1 MDFDLNEEQLMVRTM
16 VKDFAEKEIAPT
28 AREDDVNEAFPRE
41 IINKMAP
48 LGLMG
53 APIPEEYGGMG
64 LDWIAYGVMIEELGY
79 QSQAVCSTVRA
90 HISLGAQ
97 SILQWGSDEMKQ
109 KYVPDM
115 AAGKILSGFVTTE
128 PNVGSDIASIE
139 CMAVEDGDSYVL
151 NGTKTWCTNGSQADL
166 VIVIAQTDKEKK
178 GRGLGA
184 FLIPTDAAGYSAHAM
199 HGKLGLRSSDSS
211 EIALED
217 CRIPKE
223 NLIGKVGDGFKV
235 AMSAFDRTRYCVA
248 AGAVGALQMCVDA
261 SAKYVNDRAQ
271 FGRQLGTFQLVQ
283 EMISE
288 MRVECE
294 AARLLV
300 YRAGYLKDQKKP
312 DTIATSMAKWYATE
326 AAFKGA
332 NNAIQVHGSYGYTNE
347 YPLERILRDVK
358 ACTIL
363 EGTSQM
369 HKLIIGRDTT
379 GLAAFG

>member
-1 MDFDLNEEQLMVRTM
+1 MDFELNEEQLMVRTM

-28 AREDDVNEAFPRE
+28 AREDDVNEKFPRE

-97 SILQWGSDEMKQ
+97 SILQWGSDEMKK
-109 KYVPDM
+109 KYVADM

-128 PNVGSDIASIE
+128 PNVGSDIASVE
-139 CMAVEDGDSYVL
+139 CMAADDGDSWVL
-151 NGTKTWCTNGSQADL
+151 NGTKTWCTNGSQADY
-166 VIVIAQTDKEKK
+166 VIVVAQTDKSLK

-184 FLIPTDAAGYSAHAM
+184 FLIPTDAKGYSAHAM
-199 HGKLGLRSSDSS
+199 HGKMGLRSSDSA

-223 NLIGKVGDGFKV
+223 NLLGKIGDGFKV

-248 AGAVGALQMCVDA
+248 AGAVGALQMCIDA
-261 SAKYVNDRAQ
+261 SAKYVNDRVQ
-271 FGRQLGTFQLVQ
+271 FGKQLGTFQLVQ
-283 EMISE
+283 QMIAQ

-300 YRAGYLKDQKKP
+300 YRAGWLKNEKKP
-312 DTIATSMAKWYATE
+312 DTIATSMAKWYSTE
-326 AAFKGA
+326 AAFRGA
-332 NNAIQVHGSYGYTNE
+332 NNAIQILGSYGYTNE

-369 HKLIIGRDTT
+369 HTLIIGRDTT
-379 GLAAFG
+379 GLAAF

>member
-1 MDFDLNEEQLMVRTM
+1 MDFELNEEQLMVRTM

-28 AREDDVNEAFPRE
+28 AREDDVNEKFPRE

-97 SILQWGSDEMKQ
+97 SILQWGRDEMKK
-109 KYVPDM
+109 KYVADM

-128 PNVGSDIASIE
+128 PNVGSDIASVE
-139 CMAVEDGDSYVL
+139 CMAADDGDSWVL
-151 NGTKTWCTNGSQADL
+151 NGTKTWCTNGSQADY
-166 VIVIAQTDKEKK
+166 VIVVAQTDKSLK

-184 FLIPTDAAGYSAHAM
+184 FLIPTDAKGYSAHAM
-199 HGKLGLRSSDSS
+199 HGKMGLRSSDSA

-223 NLIGKVGDGFKV
+223 NLLGKIGDGFKV

-248 AGAVGALQMCVDA
+248 AGAVGALQMCIDA
-261 SAKYVNDRAQ
+261 SAKYVNDRVQ
-271 FGRQLGTFQLVQ
+271 FGKQLGTFQLVQ
-283 EMISE
+283 QMIAQ

-300 YRAGYLKDQKKP
+300 YRAGWLKNEKKP
-312 DTIATSMAKWYATE
+312 DTIATSMAKWYSTE
-326 AAFKGA
+326 AAFRGA
-332 NNAIQVHGSYGYTNE
+332 NNAIQILGSYGYTNE

-369 HKLIIGRDTT
+369 HTLIIGRDTT
-379 GLAAFG
+379 GLAAF

>member
-1 MDFDLNEEQLMVRTM
+1 MNFELNEEQLMVRTM

-90 HISLGAQ
+90 HISLGTQ
-97 SILQWGSDEMKQ
+97 SILQWGSDEMKK
-109 KYVPDM
+109 KYVADM
-115 AAGKILSGFVTTE
+115 AAGKLLSGFVTTE
-128 PNVGSDIASIE
+128 PNVGSDIASVE
-139 CMAVEDGDSYVL
+139 CMAADDGDSWVL
-151 NGTKTWCTNGSQADL
+151 NGTKTWCTNGSQADF
-166 VIVIAQTDKEKK
+166 VIVIAQTDKSLK

-184 FLIPTDAAGYSAHAM
+184 FLIPTDAKGYSAHAM
-199 HGKLGLRSSDSS
+199 HGKMGLRSSDSA

-223 NLIGKVGDGFKV
+223 NLLGKIGDGFKV

-248 AGAVGALQMCVDA
+248 AGAVGALQMCIDA
-261 SAKYVNDRAQ
+261 SAKYVADRTQ
-271 FGRQLGTFQLVQ
+271 FGKQLGTYQLVQ
-283 EMISE
+283 QMIAQ

-294 AARLLV
+294 ASRLLV
-300 YRAGYLKDQKKP
+300 YRAGWLKDQKKP
-312 DTIATSMAKWYATE
+312 DTIATSMAKWYSTE
-326 AAFKGA
+326 AAFRGA
-332 NNAIQVHGSYGYTNE
+332 NNAIQILGSYGYTNE

-369 HKLIIGRDTT
+369 HTLIIGRDTT
-379 GLAAFG
+379 GIAAF

>member
-1 MDFDLNEEQLMVRTM
+1 MDFELNEQQLMVRTM

-28 AREDDVNEAFPRE
+28 TREADINETFPRE

-64 LDWIAYGVMIEELGY
+64 LDWISYGVMIEEIGY
-79 QSQAVCSTVRA
+79 QSQAVASTVRS
-90 HISLGAQ
+90 HISLGTQ
-97 SILQWGSDEMKQ
+97 TVLQWGSDELKK
-109 KYVPDM
+109 KYVADM
-115 AAGKILSGFVTTE
+115 AAGKLLGGFVTTE
-128 PNVGSDIASIE
+128 PNVGSDIAGIE
-139 CMAVEDGDSYVL
+139 CMAADAGDSWVL

-166 VIVIAQTDKEKK
+166 VIVIAQTDKSLK

-184 FLIPTDAAGYSAHAM
+184 FLIPTDTKGYSAHAM
-199 HGKLGLRSSDSS
+199 HGKMGLRASDSA

-217 CRIPKE
+217 CRSPKE
-223 NLIGKVGDGFKV
+223 NLLGKVGDGFKV

-248 AGAVGALQMCVDA
+248 AGAVGALQMCLDA
-261 SAKYVNDRAQ
+261 SVKYVNDRVQ
-271 FGRQLGTFQLVQ
+271 FGKQIGAFQLVQ
-283 EMISE
+283 EMIAE

-294 AARLLV
+294 AGRLLV
-300 YRAGYLKDQKKP
+300 YRAGWLKDQKKP
-312 DTIATSMAKWYATE
+312 DTIATSMAKWYCTE

-332 NNAIQVHGSYGYTNE
+332 NNAIQIHGSYGYTNE

-363 EGTSQM
+363 EATSQL

-379 GLAAFG
+379 GLAAF